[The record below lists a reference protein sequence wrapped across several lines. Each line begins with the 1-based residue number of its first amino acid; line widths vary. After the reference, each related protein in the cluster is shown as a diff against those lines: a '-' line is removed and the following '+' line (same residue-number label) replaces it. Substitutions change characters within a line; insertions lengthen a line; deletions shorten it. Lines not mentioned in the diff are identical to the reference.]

1 MASSPDVPSRPEAG
15 SRMRPA
21 PRRYAF
27 PAGRSANHVPAGTL
41 SAGSRAS
48 LRSLSPGGQ
57 RGSGRRRVPFRS
69 LCRGCW
75 HMLRP
80 LILRMGAIL
89 ELDVRGHRVAL
100 ERHEVEWLA
109 GLAQAQAA
117 RSSRARDLAVLLAG
131 PRRSVVL
138 QRADERTLARLLGDH
153 DQLSHGLTALRDAV
167 TTS

>member
-1 MASSPDVPSRPEAG
+1 
-15 SRMRPA
+15 
-21 PRRYAF
+21 
-27 PAGRSANHVPAGTL
+27 
-41 SAGSRAS
+41 
-48 LRSLSPGGQ
+48 
-57 RGSGRRRVPFRS
+57 
-69 LCRGCW
+69 
-75 HMLRP
+75 MLRP

-138 QRADERTLARLLGDH
+138 QRADERALARLLGEH
-153 DQLSHGLTALRDAV
+153 DQLSYGLIALRDAV

>member
-1 MASSPDVPSRPEAG
+1 
-15 SRMRPA
+15 
-21 PRRYAF
+21 
-27 PAGRSANHVPAGTL
+27 
-41 SAGSRAS
+41 
-48 LRSLSPGGQ
+48 
-57 RGSGRRRVPFRS
+57 
-69 LCRGCW
+69 
-75 HMLRP
+75 MLRP
-80 LILRMGAIL
+80 ADPAEGAIL

-138 QRADERTLARLLGDH
+138 QRADERALARLLGDH
-153 DQLSHGLTALRDAV
+153 DQLSHGLIALRDAV